1 MIKRYEWFLLL
12 VVAFSP
18 TVAAQNVT
26 GYGSMEDPFLFLLRE
41 PAVHADLGLSDSQ
54 RRALVELNEALDATM
69 LGSRANKTPE
79 EAQQMTREV
88 LEKSRAVVGKLL
100 TEAQQQRLQQISYR
114 IKGISFVL
122 LPEPTGKLKLSLQQL
137 EEIQAAV
144 SEANEKVTEVS
155 SKEYQGPEARAA
167 ALKTIKAA
175 RKQEEETIF
184 AVLDDDQKREFAS
197 LIGGPF
203 EFSQLGRVAF
213 KAPQLIDSGQW
224 VNSEGLQIE
233 DLRGKV
239 VALHFFAYG

>member
-1 MIKRYEWFLLL
+1 MIKRFGLLLLL
-12 VVAFSP
+12 VVVFSP
-18 TVAAQNVT
+18 TVTAQNVT
-26 GYGSMEDPFLFLLRE
+26 GYGSMDDPFLFLLRE
-41 PAVHADLGLSDSQ
+41 PAVHADLGLSDLQ
-54 RRALVELNEALDATM
+54 RRELVELNESLDATL

-88 LEKSRAVVGKLL
+88 LEKSRAAVAKLL
-100 TEAQQQRLQQISYR
+100 TESQQQRIQQISYR

-122 LPEPTGKLKLSLQQL
+122 LPEPAARLKLSQQQQ

-144 SEANEKVTEVS
+144 SEANEKVNEVS
-155 SKEYQGPEARAA
+155 SNEYQGPEAQAA
-167 ALKTIKAA
+167 AMKVINAA

-184 AVLDDDQKREFAS
+184 GMLDDDQKRELAS

-213 KAPQLIDSGQW
+213 KAPPLIDSGQW
-224 VNSEGLQIE
+224 INSEGLQVE